1 MKSNNYSFPG
11 CVWLSVTHTQTRK
24 IEVAEAESPTA
35 ETRSRFL
42 FYLILHTNAYIVSLC
57 SVLFIG
63 EDDDELTQYLSQLL
77 NTNTNTWKYFLRRE
91 KKCSSD
97 QATRNDTQS
106 MLAIVHQNK
115 INCRIEVHRPTFF
128 YSVFDFLISFLFS
141 FVMDITSSIVC
152 YRKNLLLP
160 SSIFHRE

>member
-77 NTNTNTWKYFLRRE
+77 NTQTHG
-91 KKCSSD
+91 S
-97 QATRNDTQS
+97 
-106 MLAIVHQNK
+106 
-115 INCRIEVHRPTFF
+115 TF
-128 YSVFDFLISFLFS
+128 
-141 FVMDITSSIVC
+141 C
-152 YRKNLLLP
+152 EERKNVVATKQQEMIHSPCLP
-160 SSIFHRE
+160 